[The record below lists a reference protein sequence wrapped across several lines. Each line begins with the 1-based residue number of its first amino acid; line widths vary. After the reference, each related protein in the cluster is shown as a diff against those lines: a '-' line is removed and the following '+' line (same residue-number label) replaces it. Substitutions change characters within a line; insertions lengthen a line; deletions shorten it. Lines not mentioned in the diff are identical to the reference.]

1 MKRAKIFARP
11 APVERD
17 GGGAGGPG
25 VGLVAAEDELVGAAL
40 LGQPRPQ
47 LRGELLGLP
56 VQLQPRLV
64 TRVSGAHAAL
74 LISAG
79 GEEGEVEQQ
88 QGQQGAPHGDNL
100 SIRSSYLPLQVTT

>member
-1 MKRAKIFARP
+1 M
-11 APVERD
+11 
-17 GGGAGGPG
+17 
-25 VGLVAAEDELVGAAL
+25 AAEDELVGAAL

-79 GEEGEVEQQ
+79 GDQGEVEQQ
-88 QGQQGAPHGDNL
+88 QGQQGQQGAQHGDNL
-100 SIRSSYLPLQVTT
+100 AAPIYHCR